1 MTKGMKHEWEKIKED
16 LQVTQHM
23 RGREVINEI
32 IDLTKNFGNAIG
44 KCKELQLFNI
54 IFLLVCADSK
64 FQKFKDDD
72 EEGYVWEQSVG
83 RNVCHKQRES
93 LLDFML

>member
-32 IDLTKNFGNAIG
+32 IDLTKNFGNAI
-44 KCKELQLFNI
+44 
-54 IFLLVCADSK
+54 DSK

-72 EEGYVWEQSVG
+72 EEGYV
-83 RNVCHKQRES
+83 
-93 LLDFML
+93 